1 LADFV
6 ICEKRGFKQEQHDHN
21 DTCATSAMNS
31 KAKAPPS
38 PRPMK
43 LSVNALLVSPLRV
56 RWDAA
61 CGLWRHHGCWRL
73 PVIRARIRDE
83 LYQELAET
91 MPIVLILSLIAAVLI
106 FIVLPASL
114 REQAETILSSLWP
127 IWVVQAAPMVC
138 AQVLAMLNAPAMALR
153 YVELQAS
160 QTFSQ
165 DASVRDRQVA
175 ALALPQI
182 FAHGFVGAA
191 CACLLVMFSLI
202 FGILAELVLAVG
214 DVRSVLTTILASTSP
229 LASLRS
235 VAQAFV
241 LGAVC
246 ALAAVL
252 FAWPG
257 SQSAANAK
265 DTHRI
270 GIFAMIAASAACALA
285 GVAMNW
291 LAGLLG
297 WSPSAI

>member
-1 LADFV
+1 
-6 ICEKRGFKQEQHDHN
+6 
-21 DTCATSAMNS
+21 MNS
-31 KAKAPPS
+31 KASNSHK
-38 PRPMK
+38 PMK

-73 PVIRARIRDE
+73 PVIRERIRDE
-83 LYQELAET
+83 LYRELSET
-91 MPIVLILSLIAAVLI
+91 MPIVLILSLIAAIMI

-114 REQAETILSSLWP
+114 REQAETILANLWP

-153 YVELQAS
+153 YVELHAS
-160 QTFSQ
+160 QDFSE
-165 DASVRDRQVA
+165 DSGARDRQVA

-182 FAHGFVGAA
+182 FSHGFLCAA
-191 CACLLVMFSLI
+191 SACLLVAFTLI

-229 LASLRS
+229 LAWLRS
-235 VAQAFV
+235 LAQAFM

-270 GIFAMIAASAACALA
+270 GIFAMIAASVACALA
-285 GVAMNW
+285 GLAMNW

-297 WSPSAI
+297 WSPSAL

>member
-1 LADFV
+1 MS
-6 ICEKRGFKQEQHDHN
+6 
-21 DTCATSAMNS
+21 SA
-31 KAKAPPS
+31 APK
-38 PRPMK
+38 PMK

-56 RWDAA
+56 RWDAV
-61 CGLWRHHGCWRL
+61 CGLWRYHGCWRL
-73 PVIRARIRDE
+73 PQIRQRITEE
-83 LYQELAET
+83 LQREISET
-91 MPIVLILSLIAAVLI
+91 MPIVLILSLIAAIMI

-114 REQAETILSSLWP
+114 REQAETILANLWP

-153 YVELQAS
+153 YVELQGAQAFAADS
-160 QTFSQ
+160 NT
-165 DASVRDRQVA
+165 RDRQVA

-182 FAHGFVGAA
+182 FSHSFLCAA
-191 CACLLVMFSLI
+191 CACLLVMFTLV

-214 DVRSVLTTILASTSP
+214 DLRSVLTTILASTSP
-229 LASLRS
+229 LAWLRS
-235 VAQAFV
+235 IGQAAV

-246 ALAAVL
+246 ALSAVL

-285 GVAMNW
+285 GLAMNW
-291 LAGLLG
+291 MAGLLG
-297 WSPSAI
+297 WSPSAV

>member
-1 LADFV
+1 MNAT
-6 ICEKRGFKQEQHDHN
+6 KRK
-21 DTCATSAMNS
+21 
-31 KAKAPPS
+31 PI
-38 PRPMK
+38 K

-61 CGLWRHHGCWRL
+61 CGLWRYHGCWRL
-73 PVIRARIRDE
+73 PAIRQRITNE
-83 LYQELAET
+83 LHRELTET
-91 MPIVLILSLIAAVLI
+91 MPIVLILSLIAAILI

-114 REQAETILSSLWP
+114 REQAETILTNLWP
-127 IWVVQAAPMVC
+127 VWVVQAAPMVC

-153 YVELQAS
+153 YVELNSAQVFPQDPAS
-160 QTFSQ
+160 
-165 DASVRDRQVA
+165 RDRHVA

-182 FAHGFVGAA
+182 LAHGFLCAA
-191 CACLLVMFSLI
+191 STCLLVMLSLV

-214 DVRSVLTTILASTSP
+214 DLRSVLVTILASTSP
-229 LASLRS
+229 LAWLRS
-235 VAQAFV
+235 VGQAFV

-257 SQSAANAK
+257 SQSAESAK

-270 GIFAMIAASAACALA
+270 GIFAIIAASAACALA
-285 GVAMNW
+285 GLAMNW
-291 LAGLLG
+291 VAGLLG